1 MKHLFMKPTT
11 KIIMALILLITTAY
25 SCGGGLTEEERW
37 NPELPPITQTG
48 ANTFGCKINGKIMIP
63 RDSRYGH
70 PGGGGIPTGVTYSR
84 SRPPLTGTN
93 YDYIEAIDRYTSRG
107 GITFKLPN
115 IQTLGVGEY
124 LVKTVK
130 GAFSTSLDGSFPDT
144 NIVYMGAAYNGNSPT
159 AGYSSI
165 EGTGKIIITRY
176 DNDIISGTFY
186 CKLKNDIYPDDII
199 EVTEGRFDFTKSTIN
214 TTKFR

>member
-1 MKHLFMKPTT
+1 MMKHLFMKPTT

-25 SCGGGLTEEERW
+25 SCGGGLTEEQRW

-63 RDSRYGH
+63 RDSRVSQL
-70 PGGGGIPTGVTYSR
+70 GGIPTGVSYGWSTS
-84 SRPPLTGTN
+84 SVN
-93 YDYIEAIDRYTSRG
+93 YDWIKAVDRFTSRG

-115 IQTLGVGEY
+115 IQNLGVGEY

-130 GAFSTSLDGSFPDT
+130 GGYSSSLDGSFQDT
-144 NIVYMGAAYNGNSPT
+144 NIVYMGAAYNGKSPT
-159 AGYSSI
+159 GAYSSI
-165 EGTGKIIITRY
+165 EGTGKITITRY
-176 DNDIISGTFY
+176 DNEVISGTFY
-186 CKLKNDIYPDDII
+186 CKLKNDNDPTDII